1 MLVVNNLRDRET
13 DGAAGKRTLAVRFGD
28 GFSVLQYFAS
38 LTAATAVP
46 VVGVVMM
53 DWSPWTL
60 LALAG
65 WLPCIPAG
73 SRVVAVLREPGTV
86 DRRILKSALGMN
98 ARGVALYGAGLG
110 VGALVGATGPF
121 G

>member
-1 MLVVNNLRDRET
+1 M
-13 DGAAGKRTLAVRFGD
+13 
-28 GFSVLQYFAS
+28 QYFAS

-73 SRVVAVLREPGTV
+73 LRVMAVLRAPEAV
-86 DRRILKSALGMN
+86 DRRTLNPALGMT

-110 VGALVGATGPF
+110 VGALVGAMGPF